1 MNSYQSSTQAASNS
15 GISEVPTHAAAPYIL
30 SRRTLRKVLNQAL
43 GTPSQFDAFLID
55 FYPEVFN
62 QTAASMDRETKLNLL
77 FLYVTEDQLT
87 STLRKEYPELV
98 QRQLTGPSGEDERR
112 SKFTVVLSAIID
124 EMDVHK
130 VYALLTHLR
139 RYTNDSELTIE
150 QLRSGSVIITCTG
163 CRSGFSRLHAE
174 FSRGRLSHLLGYRIK
189 DIALQ
194 NDPGELNQPSY
205 LRRPQA
211 ALADAVTLMAG
222 GQQTVCLAPPRSGPL
237 GDSPP
242 PSTLPMGAPVAFTVR
257 AGAASLLPDAR
268 ADAGTLLGTAYTS
281 RSMGAAAA
289 VSKPVKRS
297 LLRLLVSFCGG
308 ASMAAIFVAWS
319 FSRLQPSH
327 TRESSAPISVAPA
340 PMPPLPL
347 PAPVPVPSP
356 KVAAPP
362 VVSDAVPPTPSPRPP
377 RKVLIKAV
385 PPTAKLLKRR
395 LSGSAV
401 QLKTEKAER
410 PAMRVEVL
418 CAESVLCKASAAEIT
433 TRICLNRQFPGLR
446 LERMILERH
455 GTKYTLQRRPAALS
469 GADMERFV
477 GCVQSGIVRLYG
489 PNEKVWPS
497 QLLITPGGS

>member
-43 GTPSQFDAFLID
+43 GTPSHFDAFLID
-55 FYPEVFN
+55 FYPAVFN
-62 QTAASMDRETKLNLL
+62 QTASSMDRETKLNLL
-77 FLYVTEDQLT
+77 FLHVTEEQLT

-98 QRQLTGPSGEDERR
+98 QRQLAGSSGDDERR

-194 NDPGELNQPSY
+194 NDPDELSQPSY
-205 LRRPQA
+205 LRRRPP
-211 ALADAVTLMAG
+211 ALVDAVTLTAG
-222 GQQTVCLAPPRSGPL
+222 GQRTVCLGPPRSGPA
-237 GDSPP
+237 SPP
-242 PSTLPMGAPVAFTVR
+242 QSTLPMGAPVAFTVR
-257 AGAASLLPDAR
+257 AGDASLLPDAR
-268 ADAGTLLGTAYTS
+268 ADAGTLQGTAYTS

-308 ASMAAIFVAWS
+308 AAMAAVCVAGIVVQL
-319 FSRLQPSH
+319 RLSH
-327 TRESSAPISVAPA
+327 TRAASSGASLKAAPA

-347 PAPVPVPSP
+347 PRPLPIPTP
-356 KVAAPP
+356 KVTDPP
-362 VVSDAVPPTPSPRPP
+362 SVSDTVPPIPSPRPP
-377 RKVLIKAV
+377 RKVLVRAAS
-385 PPTAKLLKRR
+385 PPEKPLKRR
-395 LSGSAV
+395 LLASAAH
-401 QLKTEKAER
+401 LKIAKAEL
-410 PAMRVEVL
+410 PAMRVDAL
-418 CAESVLCKASAAEIT
+418 CAESVLCQKSAAEIT
-433 TRICLNRQFPGLR
+433 TRLCLNRYFPGVQ
-446 LERMILERH
+446 LERMILDRH
-455 GTKYTLQRRPAALS
+455 GTTYAVQRRPSALS
-469 GADMERFV
+469 GVELERFV

-489 PNEKVWPS
+489 RNEKVWPS
-497 QLLITPGGS
+497 QLLITPSGS